1 MKNRFILVGLVAMM
15 SVLAS
20 AKTFI
25 DKTNLDQLNY
35 RVLDS
40 GQFAWTEEDGSAVLY
55 VGSPTEVKNIRVTDP
70 TALRGY
76 RYKTINDELSFN
88 ADDVFVSTVTSN
100 STTFTFTYNSTQHES
115 LKQIKYRDLE
125 QKGNGHVV
133 EDGAIKINDWYGG
146 IFIKNND
153 GTYTATVP
161 PDGTVIGGTNQTN
174 KAINYAY
181 GYKCITLTV
190 DVIAH
195 DTAIEELDFLYQES
209 QSEGLGDMDPIH
221 TDRRII
227 YDGRHAKI
235 EVDLTYTSGN
245 GKFVKMSNFSAKCR
259 GIGDVEMVNDL
270 TQNKILI
277 YDTLFQEEGR
287 TGGLRRDKATGKI
300 IHGDDGDELPSFD
313 LANLR
318 KWTKH
323 LYDGNRGA
331 DWHKYP
337 ALNHVNMSNRWF
349 RYVGNYAHGPSGN
362 GYTFAKD
369 GNEFLSYEQGTS
381 SGGGQYDGIQIAFTA
396 INDAHRPNGEPL
408 SLDII
413 IDVPAGKTRP
423 PMDLFRVQWKDDLL
437 DSLWLPIN
445 CVWTQTDADGLEWH
459 IEVPDAYSGPMN
471 KAGFYRIYLNAE
483 PYTNKV
489 KITAELQVVG
499 SDGYM
504 YKLTWPSGGGAVTA
518 TLVD

>member
-25 DKTNLDQLNY
+25 DKTNLGQLNY

-55 VGSPTEVKNIRVTDP
+55 VGSPTEVKNIRVIDP

-76 RYKTINDELSFN
+76 RYKFIDDELSFN

-100 STTFTFTYNSTQHES
+100 STSFTFTYKSAQHES
-115 LKQIKYRDLE
+115 LKKTKYRDLD
-125 QKGNGHVV
+125 QTGSGSVV
-133 EDGAIKINDWYGG
+133 EGGKIKVSDWYDG
-146 IFIKNND
+146 IYIKNSD

-161 PDGTVIGGTNQTN
+161 PDGTIIGGTNQTN

-209 QSEGLGDMDPIH
+209 TSSGLGDMDPIH
-221 TDRRII
+221 TSRRIV
-227 YDGRHAKI
+227 YDGRHARI
-235 EVDLTYTSGN
+235 EVDLTYTSGD
-245 GKFVKMSNFSAKCR
+245 GKFVKLSNFTAKCR

-287 TGGLRRDKATGKI
+287 SGGFRRDPATGKI
-300 IHGDDGDELPSFD
+300 IRGEGADELPGFD

-318 KWTKH
+318 KWAKH
-323 LYDGNRGA
+323 LYDGNRGV
-331 DWHKYP
+331 DWSKYP
-337 ALNHVNMSNRWF
+337 ALEHVSMSNRWS
-349 RYVGNYAHGPSGN
+349 RYVDNYAHGPSGN

-369 GNEFLSYEQGTS
+369 GNEFLSYEHGES
-381 SGGGQYDGIQIAFTA
+381 SGNGQYSGVQVAFTA
-396 INDAHRPNGEPL
+396 INTANSNTGDPL

-445 CVWTQTDADGLEWH
+445 CVWTQTDDAGLEWH
-459 IEVPDAYSGPMN
+459 IEVPAAYSGPLN
-471 KAGFYRIYLNAE
+471 NAGFYRIFLNSE

>member
-1 MKNRFILVGLVAMM
+1 MKKGFILVGLVTMM

-76 RYKTINDELSFN
+76 RYKTINEELSFN

-115 LKQIKYRDLE
+115 LKQIKYKDLE
-125 QKGNGHVV
+125 QTGDGHVV
-133 EDGAIKINDWYGG
+133 EDGAIKIQDWYDG
-146 IFIKNND
+146 IYIKNND

-161 PDGTVIGGTNQTN
+161 SDGTVIGGTNQTN

-195 DTAIEELDFLYQES
+195 DTAIEELDFLYEQS
-209 QSEGLGDMDPIH
+209 QGGGIGDMDPIH
-221 TDRRII
+221 TSRRII

-245 GKFVKMSNFSAKCR
+245 GKFIRLSNFSAKCR
-259 GIGDVEMVNDL
+259 GIGDVEFVNDL

-277 YDTLFQEEGR
+277 YDYLFEKEG
-287 TGGLRRDKATGKI
+287 GGSKRRFDPATGKLI
-300 IHGDDGDELPSFD
+300 KGDDGELPGFD
-313 LANLR
+313 LSQMRYWA
-318 KWTKH
+318 KH

-331 DWHKYP
+331 DWSKYP
-337 ALNHVNMSNRWF
+337 ALDHVNMSNRWF
-349 RYVGNYAHGPSGN
+349 RYVGNYSHGPNGN

-369 GNEFLSYEQGTS
+369 GNEFFSYENGES
-381 SGGGQYDGIQIAFTA
+381 SGDGPYAGVQIAFTA
-396 INDAHRPNGEPL
+396 INNAHRPNGEPL

-413 IDVPAGKTRP
+413 IDVPAGKSRP
-423 PMDLFRVQWKDDLL
+423 PLDLLRVQWKDDLL

-445 CVWTQTDADGLEWH
+445 CVWTQTDAEGLEWH
-459 IEVPDAYSGPMN
+459 IEVPEAYSGPMN
-471 KAGFYRIYLNAE
+471 KAGFYRIYLNSE
-483 PYTNKV
+483 PYNNKV
-489 KITAELQVVG
+489 KIMAELQVVG

>member
-25 DKTNLDQLNY
+25 DKTNLGQLNY

-76 RYKTINDELSFN
+76 RYKVIDDELSFN
-88 ADDVFVSTVTSN
+88 ADEVFVSTVTSN

-115 LKQIKYRDLE
+115 LKQIKYRDIE
-125 QKGNGHVV
+125 QTGNGYVV
-133 EDGAIKINDWYGG
+133 TNNNITIKDWYGG
-146 IFIKNND
+146 LYVKNGD
-153 GTYTATVP
+153 TYTVATGL
-161 PDGTVIGGTNQTN
+161 PDGTIVGGTNQTD
-174 KAINYAY
+174 KSVNYAY

-209 QSEGLGDMDPIH
+209 ASSGLGDMDPIH
-221 TDRRII
+221 TSRRIV
-227 YDGRHAKI
+227 YDGRHARI
-235 EVDLTYTSGN
+235 EVDITYTSGN
-245 GKFVKMSNFSAKCR
+245 GKFVKLSNFTAKCR

-277 YDTLFQEEGR
+277 YDTLLQEEGR
-287 TGGLRRDKATGKI
+287 IGGFRRDPVTGKI
-300 IHGDDGDELPSFD
+300 MRGDDDDELPGFD
-313 LANLR
+313 LADLR
-318 KWTKH
+318 KWAKH
-323 LYDGNRGA
+323 LYDGNRGV

-362 GYTFAKD
+362 GYTFAHD
-369 GNEFLSYEQGTS
+369 GIEFLSYESGEGS
-381 SGGGQYDGIQIAFTA
+381 SGGQYEGVQIAFTA
-396 INDAHRPNGEPL
+396 INDAHRPSGEPL

-413 IDVPAGKTRP
+413 IDVPAGKQRP

-437 DSLWLPIN
+437 NSLWLPIN

-459 IEVPDAYSGPMN
+459 IEIPEAYSGPLN
-471 KAGFYRIYLNAE
+471 RSGFYRIYVNSE
-483 PYTNKV
+483 PYANKV

>member
-55 VGSPTEVKNIRVTDP
+55 VGSPTEVKNIRVIDP

-88 ADDVFVSTVTSN
+88 ADDAFVSTVTSN
-100 STTFTFTYNSTQHES
+100 STTFTFTYKASQHDA
-115 LKQIKYRDLE
+115 LKQTKYRDLE
-125 QKGNGHVV
+125 QTGNGSVV
-133 EDGAIKINDWYGG
+133 EDGKIKVNDWYDG
-146 IFIKNND
+146 IYIKNND

-161 PDGTVIGGTNQTN
+161 PDGTIIGGTNQTN

-195 DTAIEELDFLYQES
+195 DTAIEELDFLYE
-209 QSEGLGDMDPIH
+209 QSVGSGIGDMDPIH
-221 TDRRII
+221 TSRRIV
-227 YDGRHAKI
+227 YDGRHARI
-235 EVDLTYTSGN
+235 EVDLTYTSGD
-245 GKFVKMSNFSAKCR
+245 GKFIKMSNFTAKCR
-259 GIGDVEMVNDL
+259 GIGDVETVNDL

-277 YDTLFQEEGR
+277 YDTLLKEEGR
-287 TGGLRRDKATGKI
+287 VGGIRRDPATGKI
-300 IHGDDGDELPSFD
+300 IRGEDSDTLPGFD
-313 LANLR
+313 LADLR
-318 KWTKH
+318 KWAKN
-323 LYDGNRGA
+323 LYNGNRGA
-331 DWHKYP
+331 DWHNYP

-349 RYVGNYAHGPSGN
+349 RFVGNYAHGPSGN

-369 GNEFLSYEQGTS
+369 GNEFLSYEQGESNGT
-381 SGGGQYDGIQIAFTA
+381 GQYAGVQIAFTA
-396 INDAHRPNGEPL
+396 INNAHRPLGEPL

-413 IDVPAGKTRP
+413 IDVPEGKTRP
-423 PMDLFRVQWKDDLL
+423 PMDLFRVQWKDDLT
-437 DSLWLPIN
+437 DTLWLPIN
-445 CVWTQTDADGLEWH
+445 GVWTQTDDAGLEWH
-459 IEVPDAYSGPMN
+459 IEIPEAYSAPLN

>member
-100 STTFTFTYNSTQHES
+100 STMFTFTYNSTQHES
-115 LKQIKYRDLE
+115 LKQLKYTDLE

-195 DTAIEELDFLYQES
+195 DTAIEELDFLYE
-209 QSEGLGDMDPIH
+209 QSRGSGIGDMDPIH
-221 TDRRII
+221 TSRRII

-245 GKFVKMSNFSAKCR
+245 GKFIKLSNFSAKCR
-259 GIGDVEMVNDL
+259 GIGDVEFVNDL

-277 YDTLFQEEGR
+277 YDYLFEKED
-287 TGGLRRDKATGKI
+287 GGSKRRIDPATGKFI
-300 IHGDDGDELPSFD
+300 KDDDGELPGFD
-313 LANLR
+313 LSQMRYWA
-318 KWTKH
+318 KH
-323 LYDGNRGA
+323 LYDGNRGV
-331 DWHKYP
+331 DWSKYP
-337 ALNHVNMSNRWF
+337 ALDHVNMSNRWF
-349 RYVGNYAHGPSGN
+349 RYVGNYCHGPNGN

-369 GNEFLSYEQGTS
+369 GNEFFSYENGES
-381 SGGGQYDGIQIAFTA
+381 SGDGPYAGVQIAFTA
-396 INDAHRPNGEPL
+396 INNAARLSGGTPL

-413 IDVPAGKTRP
+413 IDVPAGKQRP
-423 PMDLFRVQWKDDLL
+423 PLDLFRVQWKDDLR
-437 DSLWLPIN
+437 DSLWLPIH
-445 CVWTQTDADGLEWH
+445 CVWTQTDAEGLEWH
-459 IEVPDAYSGPMN
+459 IEVPEAYSGPMN
-471 KAGFYRIYLNAE
+471 KAGFYRIYLNSE
-483 PYTNKV
+483 PYNNKV
-489 KITAELQVVG
+489 KIVAELQVVG

>member
-76 RYKTINDELSFN
+76 RYKFIDDELSFN
-88 ADDVFVSTVTSN
+88 ADDAFVSTVTSN
-100 STTFTFTYNSTQHES
+100 STTFTFTYSSAQHES
-115 LKQIKYRDLE
+115 LKQIKYRDIE
-125 QKGNGHVV
+125 QTGGHGYAVTNNN
-133 EDGAIKINDWYGG
+133 IKINDWYGG
-146 IFIKNND
+146 LYVKNGD
-153 GTYTATVP
+153 TYTVASGL
-161 PDGTVIGGTNQTN
+161 PDGTIVGGTNQTY
-174 KAINYAY
+174 KSVQYAY

-209 QSEGLGDMDPIH
+209 VSSGIGDMDPIH
-221 TDRRII
+221 TSRRII
-227 YDGRHAKI
+227 YDGRHARI
-235 EVDLTYTSGN
+235 EVDLTYTSGD
-245 GKFVKMSNFSAKCR
+245 GKFIKMSDFTAKCR

-270 TQNKILI
+270 TQNKIFIFDKLAEEEGI
-277 YDTLFQEEGR
+277 NRRDFLKDKTDTLRKTLNG
-287 TGGLRRDKATGKI
+287 
-300 IHGDDGDELPSFD
+300 FD
-313 LANLR
+313 LSNLR
-318 KWTKH
+318 YWAKH
-323 LYDGNRGA
+323 LYDGNRGEH
-331 DWHKYP
+331 WSKYP
-337 ALNHVNMSNRWF
+337 AYEHVNMSNRWF
-349 RYVGNYAHGPSGN
+349 RFVGNYAHGPSGN

-381 SGGGQYDGIQIAFTA
+381 SGGGQYDGVQIAFTA
-396 INDAHRPNGEPL
+396 INNAHRPNGEPL

-413 IDVPAGKTRP
+413 IDVPEGKTRP
-423 PMDLFRVQWKDDLL
+423 PMDLFRVQWKDDLT

-445 CVWTQTDADGLEWH
+445 GVWTQTDADGLEWH
-459 IEVPDAYSGPMN
+459 IEIPEAYSAPIN

-504 YKLTWPSGGGAVTA
+504 YKLSWPSGGGAVTA